1 MDIHKDIFLLYHTHL
16 NKELDYK
23 GLLAIFAS
31 ISVTAAT
38 RRRVNQAA
46 TTVIHTDIL
55 PTVHTSEIL
64 KQVDTDILP
73 HRSYI

>member
-64 KQVDTDILP
+64 KQGRPRHPP